1 MGPGMYQQVQKNCD
15 ACKGEGE
22 IIAEGG
28 KCKVCLGKKTV
39 NKEKT
44 MEVPL
49 EKGAFHGHVITL
61 SGEGNEI
68 VHKSLFSLTH

>member
-1 MGPGMYQQVQKNCD
+1 MYQMGPGMYQQVQKNCD
-15 ACKGEGE
+15 TCRGEGE

-28 KCKVCLGKKTV
+28 RCKACLGRKTI

-44 MEVPL
+44 VEVPL

-61 SGEGNEI
+61 SGEGN
-68 VHKSLFSLTH
+68 